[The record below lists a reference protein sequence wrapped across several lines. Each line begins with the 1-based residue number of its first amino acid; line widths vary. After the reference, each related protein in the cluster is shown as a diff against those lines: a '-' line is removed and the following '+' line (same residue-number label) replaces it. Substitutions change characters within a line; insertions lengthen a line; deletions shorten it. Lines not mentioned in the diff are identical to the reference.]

1 MSLSLCRDH
10 SAHAPPGVLQDLLSE
25 FADATLG
32 AFVGD
37 FDYPIIYAQGADARA
52 QVYGIATAKGSLS
65 IRIAVRDCAVAELKC
80 QEVPPEFLEEVG
92 MVTTQLVFTTGP
104 IATHSH

>member
-1 MSLSLCRDH
+1 VLKDL
-10 SAHAPPGVLQDLLSE
+10 PPE

-32 AFVGD
+32 AFMGD

-52 QVYGIATAKGSLS
+52 QVYGIVATKGGLS
-65 IRIAVRDCAVAELKC
+65 IRIAVRDCAVAGLEC
-80 QEVPPEFLEEVG
+80 QEVPPEFFEEVG
-92 MVTTQLVFTTGP
+92 MITTQLVFTTGP